1 MSTSASPGRAFYG
14 AFAVMVVVLGV
25 GILVLALVVSTSGP
39 RVRHVVVENQG
50 EDGAGI
56 VDQRLTVFFD
66 RPIRAGDP
74 GAAVE
79 IRPKTRHT
87 VVRNGQQLGVTFD
100 QNLLSDTEYIVS
112 VGPGLVDGT
121 NRDMESEY
129 RYEFNTEKPTFTYLK
144 REYGPGTLDE
154 VIERTPLSGEQRTL
168 FEEDRISRFARGDD
182 HLAVVVPEDGGDE
195 LHVVP
200 VGVGEDKTVDMP
212 PGGRVEDLEFSPTDD
227 QFVFLA
233 RTDDGPGRLLRY
245 DVGEE
250 RLQSVQMPDGEKGF
264 SGVLYSR
271 DGQALLYRT
280 LDGTYY
286 LTGATR
292 RTEATPLGDYGDSGG
307 FDRTNARISF
317 KTTVGGVTIYDAV
330 ERRLLDL
337 PLIGAGMEASVPTFL
352 HNSDALVYRQDF
364 VDQSA
369 DVTLSEVGIA
379 YSDGKVEK
387 QITALYPAT
396 FFGAP
401 AVSYDDRY
409 VIVKSTLDR
418 SKGDGYPG
426 NEQPRDASLSLY
438 DRQSGAVVEEI
449 RGIDPV
455 WSP

>member
-1 MSTSASPGRAFYG
+1 MR
-14 AFAVMVVVLGV
+14 
-25 GILVLALVVSTSGP
+25 
-39 RVRHVVVENQG
+39 
-50 EDGAGI
+50 
-56 VDQRLTVFFD
+56 
-66 RPIRAGDP
+66 
-74 GAAVE
+74 
-79 IRPKTRHT
+79 
-87 VVRNGQQLGVTFD
+87 
-100 QNLLSDTEYIVS
+100 
-112 VGPGLVDGT
+112 
-121 NRDMESEY
+121 
-129 RYEFNTEKPTFTYLK
+129 
-144 REYGPGTLDE
+144 
-154 VIERTPLSGEQRTL
+154 
-168 FEEDRISRFARGDD
+168 
-182 HLAVVVPEDGGDE
+182 
-195 LHVVP
+195 
-200 VGVGEDKTVDMP
+200 
-212 PGGRVEDLEFSPTDD
+212 
-227 QFVFLA
+227 
-233 RTDDGPGRLLRY
+233 
-245 DVGEE
+245 
-250 RLQSVQMPDGEKGF
+250 
-264 SGVLYSR
+264 YSR

-292 RTEATPLGDYGDSGG
+292 RTKATPLGDYVGSGG

-317 KTTVGGVTIYDAV
+317 KTMVGGVAIYDAV

-364 VDQSA
+364 VDQTV
-369 DVTLSEVGIA
+369 DVTLSEVDVA

-426 NEQPRDASLSLY
+426 NEQPKDASLSLY